1 MAYGDNVFNDVLDS
15 QGCVSRAKLANCTFA
30 RLKPGDYIRFSFFE
44 EDSDGLGSY
53 QGCVFTKV
61 ISVRMPKPI
70 GLIIGK
76 QDPGGVLAEL
86 PDGSRVEV
94 LKYWQNSSN
103 YSRWGYGGY
112 DPSDRVIQYFR
123 TACFPQFDSPKLNRV
138 FIDVYSSD
146 RRGEL
151 KDAMMKEQERRK
163 YCQERREQEAQ
174 ARAAAMRAARQCAA
188 EEARRNAAVSDREL
202 DNLFRGR

>member
-30 RLKPGDYIRFSFFE
+30 RLKPGDYICFSFFE
-44 EDSDGLGSY
+44 EDSDGLGRY

-86 PDGSRVEV
+86 PDGSQVEV
-94 LKYWQNSSN
+94 LEYWRRNSSN
-103 YSRWGYGGY
+103 YSRWGYAGY
-112 DPSDRVIQYFR
+112 DPANRVIQYFR
-123 TACFPQFDSPKLNRV
+123 TACFPQVDSPRFNRI
-138 FIDVYSSD
+138 FIDVYSAD

-151 KDAMMKEQERRK
+151 KDAMMKERERRKSCQERRK
-163 YCQERREQEAQ
+163 QEAQ
-174 ARAAAMRAARQCAA
+174 AARQRAA
-188 EEARRNAAVSDREL
+188 EASRRNAAVSDREL